1 MVSQDKTDTTG
12 EIAKAVDGFTE
23 AALADINSFADVMKV
38 TGNVVNISDVLGNG
52 FSVVDDK
59 TVLIGQEF
67 IVVKYAEHM
76 SETTGGLFA
85 TMHVITAKNEKL
97 IVNDG
102 STGIRAQLL
111 ELAET
116 QGTVCPLYVPR
127 GLRVSNFTYKD
138 EKTGTEKKAATF
150 YLNTGK

>member
-1 MVSQDKTDTTG
+1 MVSQDTTDTTD
-12 EIAKAVDGFTE
+12 EIVKATDGFTE
-23 AALADINSFADVMKV
+23 EALADINSFADVLKH

-59 TVLIGQEF
+59 TALIGVEF
-67 IVVKYAEHM
+67 VVVKYAEHK

-85 TMHVITAKNEKL
+85 TMHVITSKNEKL

-102 STGIRAQLL
+102 STGICAQLR
-111 ELAET
+111 ELAEK

-138 EKTGTEKKAATF
+138 EKTGAEKKAATF